1 MRGVGG
7 FMSVRMCVLSWVKL
21 KHVCLLS
28 SNCVCNLNVSVS
40 GEVFDS
46 STPVSSPAPST
57 NGVSEENMVTPTPSQ
72 ARTTEDLF
80 AAIHRY
86 HYAS

>member
-1 MRGVGG
+1 
-7 FMSVRMCVLSWVKL
+7 MCVYTPVT
-21 KHVCLLS
+21 
-28 SNCVCNLNVSVS
+28 VCNLNVSVS